1 MNERVT
7 VTLKLPVTHK
17 EAKRM
22 VLEAFEARYLLA
34 LCQRH
39 GNNISAMTREAKM
52 SRRHLRELLRRY
64 ELYTAPINPTSDGGF

>member
-1 MNERVT
+1 MNERMT
-7 VTLKLPVTHK
+7 VTLKLPITHK

-22 VLEAFEARYLLA
+22 VVEAFEARYLLA

-39 GNNISAMTREAKM
+39 GNNLSAMTREAKI

-64 ELYTAPINPTSDGGF
+64 ELYTRTDQPNI